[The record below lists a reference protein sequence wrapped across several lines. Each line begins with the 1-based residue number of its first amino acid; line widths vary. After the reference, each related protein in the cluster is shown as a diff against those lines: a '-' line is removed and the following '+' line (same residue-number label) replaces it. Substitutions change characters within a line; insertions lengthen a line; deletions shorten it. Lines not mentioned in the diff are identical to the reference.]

1 MGAAAAYQLA
11 KRGTRVLGLDRH
23 APPHSFGSS
32 HGDTRITRL
41 AIGEGAHYTPLAIR
55 SHEIWREIERETGE
69 DLLTT
74 NGGLIISSPD
84 ATASMHVE
92 GFFAN
97 TVGAAER
104 FGIVHERLDAAQI
117 RARFPQFAV
126 ADDEYGYL
134 ERNAGFI
141 RPEACIRAQL
151 ALARKHGAE
160 IHTGE
165 TANDFAQTRDG
176 VTVTSDKGTYAAS
189 KLVISAGPWLP
200 QLLSSPYAAPFKV
213 SRQVLYWFDVDG
225 PIAPWLPENCPIFIW
240 DLRDRRE
247 GVYGF
252 PAVDGPR
259 GGVKIATEQY
269 LTTTT
274 PEAIVRDVTP
284 EEVAHMH
291 ARYVAPYFPSLAA
304 RCVKAVTCLYTVT
317 PDFGFVIDRHPEMDR
332 VIVASPCSGHG
343 FKHSAAIGEALAGL
357 ALDGQSRFDLSAF
370 GFARFSVGP

>member
-11 KRGTRVLGLDRH
+11 RRGARVLGLDRH
-23 APPHSFGSS
+23 APPHAFGSS
-32 HGDTRITRL
+32 HGDTRVTRL
-41 AIGEGAHYTPLAIR
+41 AIGEGAHYTPLALR
-55 SHEIWREIERETGE
+55 SHEIWREIERETGQ
-69 DLLTT
+69 DLLTA
-74 NGGLIISSPD
+74 NGGLIISSAD
-84 ATASMHVE
+84 TTASMHVE

-104 FGIVHERLDAAQI
+104 FGIAHERLDAAHI
-117 RARFPQFAV
+117 RARFPQFAI
-126 ADDEYGYL
+126 ADNEYGYL
-134 ERNAGFI
+134 EPDAGFV

-160 IHTGE
+160 IHSGE
-165 TANDFAQTRDG
+165 TATEFAQTHDR
-176 VTVTSDKGTYAAS
+176 VTVTTDKGTYAAS
-189 KLVISAGPWLP
+189 RLVISAGPWLP
-200 QLLSSPYAAPFKV
+200 QLLSRENAAHFKV

-225 PIAPWLPENCPIFIW
+225 PIDPWLPENCPIFIW
-240 DLRDRRE
+240 DLRNRRE

-269 LTTTT
+269 LMTTT
-274 PEAIVRDVTP
+274 PEENVRDVTP
-284 EEVAHMH
+284 DEIAHMH
-291 ARYVAPYFPSLAA
+291 ARYVAPYFPSLSA

-317 PDFGFVIDRHPEMDR
+317 PDFGFVIDRHPGMDR

-357 ALDGQSRFDLSAF
+357 TLDGQSRFDLLAF
-370 GFARFSVGP
+370 GFARFSAGP